1 MIYRPPDQ
9 NMKEFNKSI
18 DTLLSKIADQEKK
31 LLYIMGDFNIN
42 LLNNDV
48 HESTGEFVD
57 ILSSHSLYASIVKPT
72 RITSKS
78 ATLID
83 NIFTNNLANQTSG
96 ILMSDISD
104 HLPIFVS
111 TDVNV
116 YDKNASSVNIEIR
129 DMSKHNV
136 NVLKDKL
143 SKVDWD
149 EVCENDNANVQYNK
163 FMDKFQELFEECIP
177 KKVFKNVMVKTRRQN
192 HLG

>member
-1 MIYRPPDQ
+1 MSLTTSRTPNHCSLKLKSKNQKNIVIGVIYRPPDQ

-83 NIFTNNLANQTSG
+83 NIFTNNLSNQTSG

-104 HLPIFVS
+104 HLPICTLLVFLWICQKAFD
-111 TDVNV
+111 TIDH
-116 YDKNASSVNIEIR
+116 DILLHKI
-129 DMSKHNV
+129 
-136 NVLKDKL
+136 
-143 SKVDWD
+143 
-149 EVCENDNANVQYNK
+149 
-163 FMDKFQELFEECIP
+163 IP
-177 KKVFKNVMVKTRRQN
+177 LWFPWYI
-192 HLG
+192 L